1 MAQELWIIE
10 ASFIANGIRYGFE
23 GDRLRE
29 YVEKRLRQSE
39 EFEERSARRQEC
51 ALRTE
56 LNEKLKKINE
66 RIASSKYEGAKR
78 DLLASR
84 ERTPDKA
91 WKTLLTDKQRSEEYS
106 KPVGGS
112 VPRPTGSVQCMATS
126 VGDAQKQLESRPNDV
141 EAQDVEAKD
150 VEAQDVEA
158 QDVEAQDV
166 EAQDVEA
173 QDVEAQDVEAQ
184 GLEAQQLEA
193 QELEAQDEEA
203 QGVEDK
209 ETRRAIL
216 VSTEEVSGETV
227 WNTEI
232 GCVSSGPASA
242 PRGSDPVTVSCVAS
256 HSGRLRVLL
265 SGAKASSVTA
275 ALVSTIDAEHVGV
288 NVEVKPSG
296 AESTQQRMDKFAITI
311 LGRSAVIPVCALVK
325 PTLELDLKCAS
336 LQTIAQLAEMVSTGN
351 IPPWPPPQQRMTRS
365 GRVVKAPIVF
375 DL

>member
-1 MAQELWIIE
+1 MATTPGYEASMAQELWIIE
-10 ASFIANGIRYGFE
+10 ASFIASGIRYGFE

-39 EFEERSARRQEC
+39 EFEERSARRPEG

-56 LNEKLKKINE
+56 FDEKLKKMNE
-66 RIASSKYEGAKR
+66 RIASSEYEGAKR

-84 ERTPDKA
+84 ERTPNKA

-112 VPRPTGSVQCMATS
+112 DPRPTASMQCMATS
-126 VGDAQKQLESRPNDV
+126 VGDAQKHV
-141 EAQDVEAKD
+141 EAQD

-184 GLEAQQLEA
+184 DL
-193 QELEAQDEEA
+193 EA
-203 QGVEDK
+203 QGVEA
-209 ETRRAIL
+209 EEMRRAIL

-227 WNTEI
+227 WNTETE
-232 GCVSSGPASA
+232 CRLSGPASA
-242 PRGSDPVTVSCVAS
+242 PRGSGPVTVLC
-256 HSGRLRVLL
+256 
-265 SGAKASSVTA
+265 VTA
-275 ALVSTIDAEHVGV
+275 QIGKLGIE
-288 NVEVKPSG
+288 NVEVKPFG

-311 LGRSAVIPVCALVK
+311 LGSSAVIPVCALVK
-325 PTLELDLKCAS
+325 PTLELHLKCAS
-336 LQTIAQLAEMVSTGN
+336 PQTIAQLAEMVSTRN
-351 IPPWPPPQQRMTRS
+351 IPPWPPPQ
-365 GRVVKAPIVF
+365 
-375 DL
+375 